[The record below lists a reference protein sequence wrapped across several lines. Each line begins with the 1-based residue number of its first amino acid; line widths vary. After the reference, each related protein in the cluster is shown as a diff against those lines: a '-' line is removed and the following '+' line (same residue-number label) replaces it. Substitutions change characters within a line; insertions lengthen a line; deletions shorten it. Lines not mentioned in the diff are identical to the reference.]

1 LKPFIITEKETNRAL
16 TEFHGHKGKGVQEK
30 ISVTLNPGRNL
41 SLPEPV
47 GIILLNMG
55 GPDSLQAVR
64 PFLRNLFS
72 DRDIIQ
78 LGPPFLQKPLAWLI
92 STLRSG
98 KTEKAYSL
106 IGGKSPIVDI
116 TRNQANALQT
126 ALNSHELSQK
136 DSSAGLSCQVF
147 VGMRYWH
154 PLIEEIV
161 PQIRSSGI
169 QKLIALSLYPHYSC
183 TTAGSSLR
191 KLEQE
196 TVNTDLDVFPISSW
210 FDHPLYIDALATQ
223 IRKGIDSFQKDLS
236 AGGKDPGS
244 GIHLLFSAHSLPQKI
259 IDGGDPYDRQIRE
272 TIAAVTKKLSVPWHL
287 SYQSR
292 SGPVKWLEPSTE
304 KKLEQLSKDGVRH
317 ILVVPVS
324 FVSDHIET
332 LYEIDLLYRDMAR
345 SHGVDLRRVESLNT
359 HPAFIAALRDIVLT
373 GIRDAGWK

>member
-1 LKPFIITEKETNRAL
+1 MSTQ
-16 TEFHGHKGKGVQEK
+16 GK
-30 ISVTLNPGRNL
+30 ISKEEISGNSKPCGNAP
-41 SLPEPV
+41 LPEQI

-64 PFLRNLFS
+64 PFLKNLFS

-98 KTEKAYSL
+98 KTEKAYRL

-116 TRNQANALQT
+116 TLDQAAALQKV
-126 ALNSHELSQK
+126 LNSPDPSQK
-136 DSSAGLSCQVF
+136 DSSAGVSCQVF

-161 PQIRSSGI
+161 PQILSRGVR
-169 QKLIALSLYPHYSC
+169 KLIALSLYPHYSC

-191 KLEQE
+191 KLEKE
-196 TVNTDLDVFPISSW
+196 ALNSGLDVFPISSW

-236 AGGKDPGS
+236 AGGKDPGRD
-244 GIHLLFSAHSLPQKI
+244 IHLLFSAHSLPQKI
-259 IDGGDPYDRQIRE
+259 IDNGDPYDRQIRG
-272 TIAAVTKKLSVPWHL
+272 TIESVTKKLSVPWHL

-304 KKLEQLSKDGVRH
+304 EKLKELAENGVRH

-332 LYEIDLLYRDMAR
+332 LYEIDLLYRGMAQ
-345 SHGVDLRRVESLNT
+345 SHGIDLRRVESLNT
-359 HPAFIAALRDIVLT
+359 HPTFIAALKDIVLT